1 MSRAP
6 TVRSALVSTLEAL
19 DGAGI
24 TTGELARRVYGVDTP
39 ASRALLHVAMK
50 RLRSQ
55 RPDLE
60 IRTSYVY
67 HARRVLV

>member
-6 TVRSALVSTLEAL
+6 TVRSVLTDTLEAL
-19 DGAGI
+19 DEAGI
-24 TTGELARRVYGVDTP
+24 TTAELARRVYGADTP
-39 ASRALLHVAMK
+39 ANRARLHIAMK

>member
-6 TVRSALVSTLEAL
+6 TVPSALVSTLEAL

-24 TTGELARRVYGVDTP
+24 TTAELARRVYGTDTP
-39 ASRALLHVAMK
+39 ATRALLYVAVN

-67 HARRVLV
+67 HARRIRL